1 MGGTRFGGRVTRM
14 SEPKPSV
21 EGLSVE
27 LFADGADLEALR
39 RLAALPYIAGFT
51 TNPTHMRKAGIVNYE
66 VFARD
71 AVEIAGDRPISFEVF
86 ADDFQEMID
95 QARTI
100 ASWGPNIFVKI
111 PVTDTTGRSTAEA
124 IRYLSGDG
132 VQLNVTALMTVAQTE
147 DVVGALEPE
156 VPSFVSIFAGRVAD
170 TGRDPVPIIRAAL
183 DVMTQAP
190 AARLIWA
197 SPRELLNIFHADE
210 IGCHVITITSD
221 LLGKLHLV
229 GKDPT
234 EFSLETVRMF
244 YEDAAAAGFQIAPL
258 EFPIRTGTGGTR

>member
-1 MGGTRFGGRVTRM
+1 V
-14 SEPKPSV
+14 SESTPTID
-21 EGLSVE
+21 GLSIE
-27 LFADGADLEALR
+27 LFADGADLQALR

-71 AVEIAGDRPISFEVF
+71 AVEIAGERPISFEVF
-86 ADDFQEMID
+86 ADDFQEMIV

-100 ASWGPNIFVKI
+100 ATWGPNVFVKI

-124 IRYLSGDG
+124 IRYLSSDG
-132 VQLNVTALMTVAQTE
+132 VQLNVTALLTVRQTE
-147 DVVGALEPE
+147 DVVAALEPG

-170 TGRDPVPIIRAAL
+170 TGRDPVPIVRAGL
-183 DVMTQAP
+183 EVMAAVP
-190 AARLIWA
+190 AARMIWA

-210 IGCHVITITSD
+210 AGCHVITVTSD

-229 GKDPT
+229 GKDLT

-244 YEDAAAAGFQIAPL
+244 YDDASAAGFKIAPL
-258 EFPIRTGTGGTR
+258 ELPARTPTGGTT

>member
-1 MGGTRFGGRVTRM
+1 MSDVTPTI
-14 SEPKPSV
+14 EN
-21 EGLSVE
+21 LTIE
-27 LFADGADLEALR
+27 LFADGADLQALR

-86 ADDFQEMID
+86 ADDFQEMIV

-100 ASWGPNIFVKI
+100 ATWGPNVFVKV
-111 PVTDTTGRSTAEA
+111 PVTDTTGRSTADA

-132 VQLNVTALMTVAQTE
+132 VQLNVTALLTVSQTE
-147 DVVGALEPE
+147 DVVAALEPS

-170 TGRDPVPIIRAAL
+170 TGRDPVPIVRAGLAI
-183 DVMTQAP
+183 MAAAP
-190 AARLIWA
+190 ASRMIWA

-210 IGCHVITITSD
+210 AGCHVITVTSD

-229 GKDPT
+229 GKDLT

-244 YEDAAAAGFQIAPL
+244 YDDASAAGFKIAPL
-258 EFPIRTGTGGTR
+258 ELPARTPTGGTT